1 MTKYFKQPRK
11 RSSAFVRGGGISQVV
26 LTFSDEESGLLS
38 ELIHSAD
45 EMYVDDA
52 IKVIL
57 MGLTASP
64 PSGLMMNRQSHL
76 TLLGEYANIV
86 NRVYRQKLR
95 DAESEAEREIIKHL
109 TERGISE

>member
-1 MTKYFKQPRK
+1 MKHYKTPPPVRT
-11 RSSAFVRGGGISQVV
+11 SAFVRGGTYAQIS
-26 LTFSDEESGLLS
+26 LYFSTEEVGLLS
-38 ELIHSAD
+38 ELIQSTD
-45 EMYVDDA
+45 EMYVNDA

-86 NRVYRQKLR
+86 DRVYRQKLR
-95 DAESEAEREIIKHL
+95 DAESEAESEIIKHL